1 MIRGALIGALL
12 VLGVSSVAVQIIDPA
27 KCTLCKA
34 AVSELKV
41 IMEDKDTKDLLSVLK
56 KALCANVPIQDCDK
70 WVDSELTQLESEVEA
85 LDPGTACSQLAVC
98 ATTISPLQD
107 SIQCEMCEF
116 LGDEVVKR
124 VLTNATIDEVLAATE
139 KVCSE
144 LPFVSNEC
152 SALVKEYGH
161 FYLDLL
167 VGSIDVQQLCS
178 KIGLCSQQVRHLIES
193 TELLQVIRKGLQDEE
208 ECKACTDGM
217 DVVQT
222 ILTSKDTL
230 DLVHIAVHEICGLT
244 TVAFCE
250 VIADTAIDQF
260 LDKLIPMFNPD
271 AICKQIGACPAPQ
284 VVASLVGDD
293 SALCVGCHD
302 LLGEVK
308 KVAND
313 PETIAINKD
322 LAPVIC
328 ELVSIPFC
336 NSLITKFL
344 EGTLVKAQNLDVEQ
358 TCVAL
363 DACSGAVAEVG
374 DVCSECAQIADL
386 VIKELQDPAVQQQI
400 EAVLDQACS
409 ILPIPD
415 CKETLHSYMVMI
427 ETIISGMDGKTV
439 CGYAGLCS
447 SVQETVR
454 NSVGDTCSECTM
466 IAGEL
471 ITLLENQQVDALLK
485 EAISEICTVLPIS
498 DCETTLDG
506 YFDQLVALLKNLD
519 AKTLCSL
526 IGLC

>member
-1 MIRGALIGALL
+1 MMRGVLIGALL

-41 IMEDKDTKDLLSVLK
+41 IMEDKDTKDLLGVLK
-56 KALCANVPIQDCDK
+56 KFVCANVPIQDCDN
-70 WVDSELTQLESEVEA
+70 WVDSELSQLESVVEA
-85 LDPGTACSQLAVC
+85 LDPGAACSQLAVC
-98 ATTISPLQD
+98 ATTMAPLQD
-107 SIQCEMCEF
+107 SIQCEFCEF

-124 VLTNATIDEVLAATE
+124 VLTSATIDEVVAAAE

-178 KIGLCSQQVRHLIES
+178 KIGLCSRQVRDLIES
-193 TELLQVIRKGLQDEE
+193 TELFEVIKKGLQD
-208 ECKACTDGM
+208 
-217 DVVQT
+217 
-222 ILTSKDTL
+222 
-230 DLVHIAVHEICGLT
+230 
-244 TVAFCE
+244 
-250 VIADTAIDQF
+250 
-260 LDKLIPMFNPD
+260 
-271 AICKQIGACPAPQ
+271 
-284 VVASLVGDD
+284 D
-293 SALCVGCHD
+293 SPLCAGCQD

-308 KVAND
+308 KAAND
-313 PETIAINKD
+313 PDTIAINKD

-328 ELVSIPFC
+328 EVISIPFC
-336 NSLITKFL
+336 NSLMTKLL
-344 EGTLVKAQNLDVEQ
+344 EGTLVKAQNLDVEG

-363 DACSGAVAEVG
+363 DACSGSVVGMG
-374 DVCSECAQIADL
+374 DVCSDCAQIADL

-400 EAVLDQACS
+400 EAVLDEACS

-415 CKETLHSYMVMI
+415 CKETLHSYMVII
-427 ETIISGMDGKTV
+427 ETLISGMDGKTV

-447 SVQETVR
+447 SKHETVSSYEVSS
-454 NSVGDTCSECTM
+454 SVGDTCSECTM

-471 ITLLENQQVDALLK
+471 ITLLENQQVDAILK
-485 EAISEICTVLPIS
+485 GVISEICTVLPIS
-498 DCETTLDG
+498 NCETTLDG
-506 YFDQLVALLKNLD
+506 YFDELVALLKNLD
-519 AKTLCSL
+519 GKTLCSL